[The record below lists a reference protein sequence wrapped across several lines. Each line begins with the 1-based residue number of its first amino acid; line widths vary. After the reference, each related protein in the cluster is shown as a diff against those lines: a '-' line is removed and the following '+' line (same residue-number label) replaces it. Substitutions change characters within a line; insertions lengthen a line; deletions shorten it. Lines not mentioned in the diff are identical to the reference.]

1 MSTDV
6 RIDRVL
12 KATIERVYDAWIQP
26 ELLTKWYCP
35 NPELDLKVDADVRVG
50 GDYVVTMGPYVV
62 RGQYTEVDP
71 PKLLGFTW
79 KWDHEGGP
87 SQVRV
92 ELTEVDGGTRMLL
105 LHTALPSPEDAAGHL
120 EGWELQFDRLTELV
134 TGQPPGP
141 AADPA

>member
-12 KATIERVYDAWIQP
+12 TATIERVYAAWTEP
-26 ELLTKWYCP
+26 GLLTRWYCP
-35 NPELDLKVDADVRVG
+35 NPSLDLQVDADVRVG

-62 RGQYTEVDP
+62 RGRYTEVDP

-79 KWDHEGGP
+79 QWDHEGEP

-92 ELTEVDGGTRMLL
+92 ELTEVDGGTRLL
-105 LHTALPSPEDAAGHL
+105 LTHTDLAGPDDATGHL
-120 EGWELQFDRLTELV
+120 QGWEVQFDRLAELLSV
-134 TGQPPGP
+134 PPHAP
-141 AADPA
+141 ATDPA